1 MLAHAVVTVHPR
13 VCGEQTLIARRGTM
27 RPGSSP
33 RVRGT
38 GLISNPSP
46 NLRRFIPACAGNR
59 AEGRVPPSLMAVHP
73 RVCGEQAYRVVND
86 MASIGSSPRVRG
98 TDEPLVN
105 AYAEIRFIPA
115 CAGNSN
121 QRDVT
126 RSIQAVHP
134 RVCGEQ
140 WIWQG
145 LSENTLGSSPRVRG
159 TGRKQQRQDSE
170 RRFIPACAGNSVAA
184 QTAQHLPAVHPRVCG
199 EQSLL
204 PPDDLMYLGS
214 SPRVRGTDQLFR
226 FRSVRRRF
234 IPACAGNRYGL
245 HQHTIQA
252 TVHPRVCGEQ
262 SQPFAPIG
270 RPDGSS
276 PRVRGTDRSR
286 RDTVRLVRFIPACAG
301 NRKHSTVTP
310 RMSPVHP
317 RVCGEQGA
325 GLGNQAIAVGSSP
338 RVRGTE
344 TSGLAVGD
352 IDRFIPACAGN
363 RLSTRYCFSVTT
375 HPFTRPVHIPRICQR
390 HFRQAQFEWQR
401 VDCIQ
406 LLSQN
411 RGNSISGTMPVHRI
425 LSGSTPRP

>member
-13 VCGEQTLIARRGTM
+13 VCGEQLGSIGDVDLTDGSSPRVRGTDADCQA
-27 RPGSSP
+27 RHNEARFIPACAGNRFDFESIPEFEAVHPRVCGEQGGGACPSVADGGSSP

-38 GLISNPSP
+38 GVP
-46 NLRRFIPACAGNR
+46 
-59 AEGRVPPSLMAVHP
+59 GRQRHGV
-73 RVCGEQAYRVVND
+73 D
-86 MASIGSSPRVRG
+86 
-98 TDEPLVN
+98 
-105 AYAEIRFIPA
+105 RFIPA

-145 LSENTLGSSPRVRG
+145 LSENT
-159 TGRKQQRQDSE
+159 
-170 RRFIPACAGNSVAA
+170 
-184 QTAQHLPAVHPRVCG
+184 
-199 EQSLL
+199 
-204 PPDDLMYLGS
+204 LGS

-301 NRKHSTVTP
+301 NRA
-310 RMSPVHP
+310 
-317 RVCGEQGA
+317 QD
-325 GLGNQAIAVGSSP
+325 LAI
-338 RVRGTE
+338 
-344 TSGLAVGD
+344 
-352 IDRFIPACAGN
+352 
-363 RLSTRYCFSVTT
+363 
-375 HPFTRPVHIPRICQR
+375 
-390 HFRQAQFEWQR
+390 RQ
-401 VDCIQ
+401 
-406 LLSQN
+406 
-411 RGNSISGTMPVHRI
+411 
-425 LSGSTPRP
+425 

>member
-1 MLAHAVVTVHPR
+1 
-13 VCGEQTLIARRGTM
+13 M

-38 GLISNPSP
+38 GRRGVS
-46 NLRRFIPACAGNR
+46 LR
-59 AEGRVPPSLMAVHP
+59 SLMAVHP

-170 RRFIPACAGNSVAA
+170 RRFIPACAGNRPVASRYGP
-184 QTAQHLPAVHPRVCG
+184 TRSVHPRVCE
-199 EQSLL
+199 EQGAG
-204 PPDDLMYLGS
+204 LG
-214 SPRVRGTDQLFR
+214 
-226 FRSVRRRF
+226 
-234 IPACAGNRYGL
+234 
-245 HQHTIQA
+245 
-252 TVHPRVCGEQ
+252 
-262 SQPFAPIG
+262 
-270 RPDGSS
+270 
-276 PRVRGTDRSR
+276 
-286 RDTVRLVRFIPACAG
+286 
-301 NRKHSTVTP
+301 
-310 RMSPVHP
+310 MSPVHP

-338 RVRGTE
+338 RVRGTVFR
-344 TSGLAVGD
+344 SPKAAMQS
-352 IDRFIPACAGN
+352 RFIPACAGN
-363 RLSTRYCFSVTT
+363 SASSSSIILSVTV
-375 HPFTRPVHIPRICQR
+375 HPAC
-390 HFRQAQFEWQR
+390 A
-401 VDCIQ
+401 
-406 LLSQN
+406 
-411 RGNSISGTMPVHRI
+411 GNSQLCQGPSLQPSVHPACAGNRCQ
-425 LSGSTPRP
+425 SC